1 MIKNEL
7 KFIVDVGVGK
17 QVEKYLKSSG
27 YDTVAVR
34 DIDPRMSDRD
44 IVVLAAKE
52 GRIIITM
59 DKDFGELVYHSL
71 MNHKGVLLLRL
82 DDATGIEKTQI
93 LEKIIKEYSHQLY
106 QSFAVYQN
114 DKFRIKKAQSKSD

>member
-1 MIKNEL
+1 MKKNVL

-27 YDTVAVR
+27 YDTVAAR

-52 GRIIITM
+52 GRIIIRM

-71 MNHKGVLLLRL
+71 LNHKDVLLLRL
-82 DDATGIEKTQI
+82 DDATGIEKAQI
-93 LEKIIKEYSHQLY
+93 LEKIITEYSHQLY